1 MKMKYIR
8 IAALLSSVGLTAMT
22 TGCGTI
28 TGGTTQSVSV
38 KTQKESVDVAGADCV
53 LTNSKGSYEVTTPG
67 TIKVHRA
74 KDDLSVKCTKQG
86 EPDGAATVQSKTR
99 KGALVGN
106 IIMFGPVGTL
116 AMGPIDR
123 ATGAWW
129 AYPDEITVPLGNPSD
144 QQPAPDAAPAPTA
157 ASTPKVGTNST
168 ASTNSTATQTN

>member
-1 MKMKYIR
+1 MKYIR

-38 KTQKESVDVAGADCV
+38 KTQKDSVDVAGANCI
-53 LTNSKGSYEVTTPG
+53 LTNSKGSYEVITPG

-74 KDDLSVKCTKQG
+74 KDDLNVKCSKTG
-86 EPDGAATVQSKTR
+86 EPDATTTVQSKTR
-99 KGALVGN
+99 KGALAGN
-106 IIMFGPVGTL
+106 LIMFGPVGTL

-129 AYPDEITVPLGNPSD
+129 AYPDDITVSLGNPSAT
-144 QQPAPDAAPAPTA
+144 QASPDTPTVPPA
-157 ASTPKVGTNST
+157 ASTPKVTTEST
-168 ASTNSTATQTN
+168 VSTNTAPALSN